1 MNPAI
6 CRVFIFIVRTE
17 VYSGDSTK
25 SDDFES
31 RMQYTYYDLWGKPI
45 GISVV
50 DVCCNP
56 TDPWAWVGLAGD
68 CIDLIP
74 FVTGVGEGVKG
85 LRLLAKA
92 ADKTADLADT
102 IHDSTKVADKVSD
115 MAKLTKKTS
124 GNNTRGLLS
133 DFLGKPVNTQKGK
146 FYSVMNESGGHVF
159 VSTDNIVLEP
169 KFYEQDVKWF
179 GNMKNVKV
187 FNYGD
192 MNPSQINNLINSGDT
207 TILGWCYSEYSSFMR
222 DAFR

>member
-1 MNPAI
+1 
-6 CRVFIFIVRTE
+6 
-17 VYSGDSTK
+17 
-25 SDDFES
+25 
-31 RMQYTYYDLWGKPI
+31 
-45 GISVV
+45 
-50 DVCCNP
+50 CNP

-92 ADKTADLADT
+92 ADKTMDVADT
-102 IHDSTKVADKVSD
+102 LHDSTKVMDKVSD
-115 MAKLTKKTS
+115 VAKLTKKTS

-146 FYSVMNESGGHVF
+146 FYSVMNESGGQVF
-159 VSTDNIVLEP
+159 VSTDNIVQSDISSIVSTVDGKINIISGRHGDWMDNIVLEP
-169 KFYEQDVKWF
+169 KFYKQDVKRF